1 MFHQEWEPVIIRKP
15 KPVIEKSAPPK
26 QVGLEEK
33 RIKMYSKELADAI
46 INGRLTLRLSQA
58 ELAKRCHVVPGVIQ
72 EIEARKGVYDAELI
86 NKVLRILK
94 IQNVQRRYVEH

>member
-1 MFHQEWEPVIIRKP
+1 MGAGGSPENKGFYTTHRSTKTRWTRGETSQDLLKGTRRCSECRRL
-15 KPVIEKSAPPK
+15 A
-26 QVGLEEK
+26 L
-33 RIKMYSKELADAI
+33 KM
-46 INGRLTLRLSQA
+46 SQA

-86 NKVLRILK
+86 NKVLKVLK